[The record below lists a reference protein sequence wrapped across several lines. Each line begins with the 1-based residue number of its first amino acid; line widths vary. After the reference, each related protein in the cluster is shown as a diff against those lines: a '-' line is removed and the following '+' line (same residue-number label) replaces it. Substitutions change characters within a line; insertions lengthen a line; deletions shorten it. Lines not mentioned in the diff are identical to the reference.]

1 MLARGEAGMS
11 QPLQIVAE
19 VTETTGAVLA
29 EAEAADRAARAADEV
44 NLRSPVAGMFLRVR
58 LNRLA
63 AAAEHHIDLPNSWM
77 IGDSESDREAGT
89 RAGCRTVTISDQ
101 SLPVEDAFQDLRAE
115 SLLAAAKKIVSLA
128 ETLPSS

>member
-63 AAAEHHIDLPNSWM
+63 AAAEHAIAAARAEDFARMRHHLRRFEALTSAMWTVQDAVY
-77 IGDSESDREAGT
+77 DSRPARRRDPRLARPLRSDRRSA
-89 RAGCRTVTISDQ
+89 
-101 SLPVEDAFQDLRAE
+101 
-115 SLLAAAKKIVSLA
+115 
-128 ETLPSS
+128 